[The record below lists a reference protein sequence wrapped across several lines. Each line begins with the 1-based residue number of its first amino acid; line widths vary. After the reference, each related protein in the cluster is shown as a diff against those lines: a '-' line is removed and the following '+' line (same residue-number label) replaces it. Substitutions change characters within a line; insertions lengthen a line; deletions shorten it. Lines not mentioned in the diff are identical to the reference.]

1 MDTTGYIA
9 LSRQIALE
17 RHMTTIANNIANANT
32 SGYRAEHALFEPFLE
47 QAGEPRQVAFVQD
60 VGLYRDLTP
69 GPIAQTGNP
78 LDLAIDGEGYLTVQT
93 PDGERY
99 TRGGHLGLDAS
110 GQVVDSQGNPVLDEG
125 GSPITVPP
133 EESQLTV
140 GEDGTLTSTSGP
152 IARLQLVTFG
162 NEEAMTREGGGLYAS
177 AEVPRPA
184 TGRLVQGAIEGSNTV
199 PVLEMTSLMA
209 TVRAFQGVQ
218 QLVDAQDELDRNA
231 IQHLVSVSS

>member
-32 SGYRAEHALFEPFLE
+32 SGYRAEHTLFEPFLE

-93 PDGERY
+93 PAGERY

-110 GQVVDSQGNPVLDEG
+110 GRLVDAQGSPVLDEG
-125 GSPITVPP
+125 GSPVTVPP
-133 EESQLTV
+133 GESQLTV
-140 GEDGTLTSTSGP
+140 GEDGTLTGAAGP
-152 IARLQLVTFG
+152 IAKLQLVTVG
-162 NEEAMTREGGGLYAS
+162 NEEAMAREGGGLYAS
-177 AEVPRPA
+177 SEVPRPA

-218 QLVDAQDELDRNA
+218 QLVDAQDELDRDA